1 MDIQNKM
8 IHALIDSV
16 DTVSVY
22 FEKNIEEKEHQNQT
36 QIRQGCWNYR
46 TVNLKQL

>member
-1 MDIQNKM
+1 MDIRNKM

-22 FEKNIEEKEHQNQT
+22 FEKNIEAEDISGIYLYSSK
-36 QIRQGCWNYR
+36 
-46 TVNLKQL
+46 K

>member
-22 FEKNIEEKEHQNQT
+22 FEKNIEIIEKEIYDNWF
-36 QIRQGCWNYR
+36 RQ
-46 TVNLKQL
+46 